1 MVREMCARL
10 ASPFPLFMRRFI
22 TFLFLAFPLIAL
34 AYGTES
40 LPYTDAPSDRVTAV
54 AVSALTQ
61 EGILQ
66 GYADGTFRPD
76 QPVNRAEFLKV
87 AMRAHTAEVIPPADT
102 GCFPDIDPAAWYAP
116 FVCSAKR
123 DGIVRGDALDGISE
137 SAWRFH
143 PARMV
148 NYAEAVKML
157 VLAFD
162 LTVPPIKANV
172 WYAPYLAAAE
182 LEGMSLPGIAPDHAL
197 TRGEVAQVVAS
208 FMAYSRGELP
218 ILRAAQSGQSSVSSS
233 SSATSVSCDPTICP
247 DGTSHPSC
255 TSGGHPIEYFADP
268 CLTHQGSSSSASSAS
283 SASSFTTDPGP
294 DFSQTSSFLRLGTTS
309 SILGAAKIF
318 NNSEPFTVED
328 ITVVFTGTVPSVDQV
343 RLYATADGRY
353 LGGASRDSSD
363 PSSFTLHSSAGLVSM
378 ARRVETSVYARAITR
393 GFDQGGASGEDIQI
407 DHFFIEG
414 RGDWSNRRYNQSTI
428 DTYQTFET
436 SRSTFTTIANA
447 GPSEDAFLGGTS
459 RTIGQWRFEGVKGDG
474 RADLKVTDATFAL
487 GVSGGV
493 ILANVT
499 LGGDGSTDRTSCSV
513 AGSSI
518 TCAAIPESIGT
529 VSGGTRIWTLRAD
542 VTIPSTSQSAVLQ
555 VSLTPAGSVSSAGA
569 LTWTDGTTSFSW
581 LAFNETQLQ
590 GTFYRF

>member
-1 MVREMCARL
+1 MVRGVCARL
-10 ASPFPLFMRRFI
+10 SSPFLLSMRRFI
-22 TFLFLAFPLIAL
+22 PFLSIAFPLVAL
-34 AYGTES
+34 AAYDTAH
-40 LPYTDAPSDRVTAV
+40 LPYTDAPGDRVTAV
-54 AVSALTQ
+54 AVSLLTE

-76 QPVNRAEFLKV
+76 QAVNRAEFTKV
-87 AMRAHTAEVIPPADT
+87 LMMALGRALPVLDAA
-102 GCFPDIDPAAWYAP
+102 CFPDVQPDQWFAAPVCMAKELGYVKGNEVTGIPSDQWL
-116 FVCSAKR
+116 FVPGRA
-123 DGIVRGDALDGISE
+123 
-137 SAWRFH
+137 
-143 PARMV
+143 V
-148 NYAEAVKML
+148 NYAEAAKML

-162 LTVPPIKANV
+162 LTVPPIKSNV

-182 LEGMSLPGIAPDHAL
+182 LEGIHLPDIAPDHAL
-197 TRGEVAQVVAS
+197 TRGEVAQIVAS
-208 FMAYSRGELP
+208 FLAYSRGELP

-233 SSATSVSCDPTICP
+233 ASSFSCEPYICP
-247 DGTSHPSC
+247 DGTVISSC
-255 TSGGHPIEYFADP
+255 TSDGHPINFFADP
-268 CLTHQGSSSSASSAS
+268 CLTHQGSSSSASLSS
-283 SASSFTTDPGP
+283 VFSASSFATDPGP
-294 DFSQTSSFLRLGTTS
+294 DFSQLSSFLRLGTTS

-414 RGDWSNRRYNQSTI
+414 RGDWSNRRYNQSTT

-436 SRSTFTTIANA
+436 SRSTFTTITNA
-447 GPSEDAFLGGTS
+447 GPGEDALVSGVG
-459 RTIGQWRFEGVKGDG
+459 RTLGQWRFEGVRGDG
-474 RADLKVTDATFAL
+474 SADLKVTDALFSL

-499 LGGDGSTDRTSCSV
+499 LGADGSSDRTGCSV

-529 VSGGTRIWTLRAD
+529 VSGGTRIWTLRGD
-542 VTIPSTSQSAVLQ
+542 ITVPSTSQSAGLQ

-581 LAFNETQLQ
+581 LAFDELQLR
-590 GTFYRF
+590 GTYYQF